1 MVLSLGEFFDKVHAA
16 TGNDV
21 EEEEDN
27 EEEKCEKLLRWD
39 DDNNNNNDN
48 NDNDNDSK
56 DYPKLLG
63 RPTGKGKKGSN
74 HKKRKRIQL
83 FELSRHPT
91 RKSRCIRLLHFFCH
105 RLDPGYRK
113 EKEDGE
119 KDGDG
124 ENDDFY
130 NGAVPC
136 VNDLDENDVART
148 VPEINLRCSSI
159 TLENAKFVRC
169 WNFHRVEKV
178 QDYKAALKPFH
189 GDDGPLMALY
199 SECNVVQVEIKD
211 VFGYDIMVF
220 CYGDWADK
228 VYRVIE
234 PIVNGGKN
242 ALFSLTNIPAK
253 CVLPYD
259 AARVNHG
266 DHPFCVVL
274 GSACKSL
281 KFDNIKESFE
291 TESMLVKIVSKR
303 NEYTLTT
310 KSSTAAPLNFISNEH
325 QVLDED
331 EVTHKSTERKIQA
344 VARESQVDIIDD
356 VNGILPDKDDE
367 LPNLKTNLKH
377 AHILKKELS
386 LMRKRKGNTYQ
397 YTALVSIIRR

>member
-16 TGNDV
+16 TGNDDED
-21 EEEEDN
+21 EEG
-27 EEEKCEKLLRWD
+27 EKCEEELRWD
-39 DDNNNNNDN
+39 DAKSEHNNK
-48 NDNDNDSK
+48 NDNDK
-56 DYPKLLG
+56 DKDNPKLPG
-63 RPTGKGKKGSN
+63 QPTGEGKNGSN

-91 RKSRCIRLLHFFCH
+91 RKSRCIRLLHFFCL
-105 RLDPGYRK
+105 RLDPGYKK
-113 EKEDGE
+113 EKEEGE
-119 KDGDG
+119 NDDDR

-136 VNDLDENDVART
+136 VSDLDENDVART
-148 VPEINLRCSSI
+148 VPEVNLRCSSI

-178 QDYKAALKPFH
+178 QDYEAALKPFH

-211 VFGYDIMVF
+211 VGGYDIMLF

-228 VYRVIE
+228 VYRVLE

-291 TESMLVKIVSKR
+291 TESMLVKIVSER
-303 NEYTLTT
+303 NQYTLTT
-310 KSSTAAPLNFISNEH
+310 KSSTAAPLNFIPNEH
-325 QVLDED
+325 QVLEEDED
-331 EVTHKSTERKIQA
+331 EVTHKSTERKKQA
-344 VARESQVDIIDD
+344 VARESQVDVIDD
-356 VNGILPDKDDE
+356 VNGILPDKDDAR
-367 LPNLKTNLKH
+367 PNLKH
-377 AHILKKELS
+377 AHNLKKELS
-386 LMRKRKGNTYQ
+386 LMRKRKNNTYQ
-397 YTALVSIIRR
+397 YTALVSIFPC